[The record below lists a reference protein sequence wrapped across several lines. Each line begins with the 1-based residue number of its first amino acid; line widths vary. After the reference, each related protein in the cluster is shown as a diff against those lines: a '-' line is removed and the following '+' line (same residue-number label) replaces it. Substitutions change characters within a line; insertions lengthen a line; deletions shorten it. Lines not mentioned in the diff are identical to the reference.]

1 MALCL
6 VLSFALV
13 ACGNENTPDTA
24 VNSPDSVETIE
35 SPLPSMS
42 AEIVTQSPNTE
53 KPIETPLPS
62 ESTET
67 VTQSPDTEKSN
78 KTPLPSKPT
87 DPVPESPDTE
97 EPVETPP
104 PSEPTEPVPESP
116 DTEEPSETPLPDES
130 AEPVPESPDTEEP
143 IETPLPDESA
153 EPVPESPDT
162 EEPVE
167 TPLPDESAEPV
178 IPTFQ
183 NVEDFIANS
192 QEEIDQITADLE
204 GSGMELKVV
213 ARGNSLAFIYQ
224 FQIDLGDTSLL
235 KDALEE
241 SLESMSDLFNTMLS
255 SLKQSVSNAE
265 SIIVEYLDMDGNVI
279 VSKEYK

>member
-1 MALCL
+1 MCL

-24 VNSPDSVETIE
+24 VNSPDSVEAIE

-62 ESTET
+62 
-67 VTQSPDTEKSN
+67 
-78 KTPLPSKPT
+78 KPT

-97 EPVETPP
+97 EPIETPP

-116 DTEEPSETPLPDES
+116 DTEEPVETPLPSEPT
-130 AEPVPESPDTEEP
+130 EPVPESPDTEEP
-143 IETPLPDESA
+143 I
-153 EPVPESPDT
+153 
-162 EEPVE
+162 E

-192 QEEIDQITADLE
+192 QEEIDQMTADME

>member
-1 MALCL
+1 MKKILVLALCL
-6 VLSFALV
+6 VLSFTLV
-13 ACGNENTPDTA
+13 ACGNEKTPDTII
-24 VNSPDSVETIE
+24 NSPDAGETIE
-35 SPLPSMS
+35 SPLPSES
-42 AEIVTQSPNTE
+42 AETVTQSPDME
-53 KPIETPLPS
+53 EPIETPVPS

-67 VTQSPDTEKSN
+67 VTQSPDTEKSSETPPPSKSAETVTQSHDAEKPN
-78 KTPLPSKPT
+78 KTPLPP
-87 DPVPESPDTE
+87 
-97 EPVETPP
+97 
-104 PSEPTEPVPESP
+104 EPTEPVPESP
-116 DTEEPSETPLPDES
+116 DTEEPIETPLPDES

-153 EPVPESPDT
+153 EPV
-162 EEPVE
+162 V
-167 TPLPDESAEPV
+167 
-178 IPTFQ
+178 PTFQ

-255 SLKQSVSNAE
+255 SLKQSVPNAE
-265 SIIVEYLDMDGNVI
+265 SIIVEYLDMDGNLI
-279 VSKEYK
+279 ASREFK

>member
-1 MALCL
+1 MCL

-24 VNSPDSVETIE
+24 VNSPDSVEAIE

-62 ESTET
+62 EPTEP
-67 VTQSPDTEKSN
+67 VPESPDTEEPIE
-78 KTPLPSKPT
+78 TPLPDEST

-116 DTEEPSETPLPDES
+116 DTEEP
-130 AEPVPESPDTEEP
+130 
-143 IETPLPDESA
+143 I
-153 EPVPESPDT
+153 
-162 EEPVE
+162 E

-192 QEEIDQITADLE
+192 QEEIDQMTADLE

>member
-1 MALCL
+1 MCL

-24 VNSPDSVETIE
+24 VNSPDSVEAIE

-53 KPIETPLPS
+53 KPIETPVPS

-67 VTQSPDTEKSN
+67 VTQSPDTEKSSETPPPSKSAETVTQSHDAEKPN
-78 KTPLPSKPT
+78 KTPLPP
-87 DPVPESPDTE
+87 
-97 EPVETPP
+97 
-104 PSEPTEPVPESP
+104 EPT
-116 DTEEPSETPLPDES
+116 
-130 AEPVPESPDTEEP
+130 EPVPESPDTEEP

-178 IPTFQ
+178 PESPDTEEPIETPLPDESAEPVVPTFQ

-255 SLKQSVSNAE
+255 SLKQSVPNAE
-265 SIIVEYLDMDGNVI
+265 SIIVEYLDMDGNLI
-279 VSKEYK
+279 ASREFK

>member
-1 MALCL
+1 MCL

-24 VNSPDSVETIE
+24 VNSPDSVEAIE

-116 DTEEPSETPLPDES
+116 DTEEP
-130 AEPVPESPDTEEP
+130 
-143 IETPLPDESA
+143 
-153 EPVPESPDT
+153 
-162 EEPVE
+162 VE

-192 QEEIDQITADLE
+192 QEEIDQMTADLE
-204 GSGMELKVV
+204 GSGIELKVV
-213 ARGNSLAFIYQ
+213 ARGNSLVFIYQ

>member
-1 MALCL
+1 MKKILVLALCL

-130 AEPVPESPDTEEP
+130 AEPV
-143 IETPLPDESA
+143 
-153 EPVPESPDT
+153 
-162 EEPVE
+162 
-167 TPLPDESAEPV
+167 

>member
-1 MALCL
+1 MCL

-24 VNSPDSVETIE
+24 VNSPDSVEAIE

-87 DPVPESPDTE
+87 YPVPESPDTE

-104 PSEPTEPVPESP
+104 PSEPT
-116 DTEEPSETPLPDES
+116 
-130 AEPVPESPDTEEP
+130 
-143 IETPLPDESA
+143 

>member
-1 MALCL
+1 MCL

-143 IETPLPDESA
+143 
-153 EPVPESPDT
+153 
-162 EEPVE
+162 VE

-192 QEEIDQITADLE
+192 QEEIDQMTADLE